1 MLEVRPIEVFE
12 QVYPRPKVLLP
23 GHNIQFSDKF
33 PDGLSHVK
41 GKTFKITKTAQVNYE
56 LSWILPEL
64 HYKDINLSNEDAGE
78 KLYPEATDEVYETLI
93 GFKLG
98 NYFTLIYFPA
108 DQPIYRLG
116 YYSMTPLITSASL
129 KYLGAVKPED
139 SPVNNPTLKL
149 YTVYKLKPFIF
160 RMSIDNG
167 VEYEKM
173 TWVITVNKC
182 KLEQFTPPEGA
193 TVKYIPYIDELKW

>member
-1 MLEVRPIEVFE
+1 MLEVRPIDVFE
-12 QVYPRPKVLLP
+12 QVWPRPKVLLP
-23 GHNIQFSDKF
+23 GHNIQFSNGF
-33 PDGLSHVK
+33 PDGLDHVK
-41 GKTFKITKTAQVNYE
+41 GKTFRITKTAQVNYE

-93 GFKLG
+93 GFKPG

-116 YYSMTPLITSASL
+116 YYSMTPLITNASL

-139 SPVNNPTLKL
+139 SPVGTSTLKL

-160 RMSIDNG
+160 RISIDNG
-167 VEYEKM
+167 VAYDKIS
-173 TWVITVNKC
+173 WVITINKC
-182 KLEQFTPPEGA
+182 KLESVPGPVEP
-193 TVKYIPYIDELKW
+193 VKYIPYIDELKW

>member
-12 QVYPRPKVLLP
+12 QVWPRPKVLLP
-23 GHNIQFSDKF
+23 GHNIQFSNRF
-33 PDGLSHVK
+33 PDGLDHVK
-41 GKTFKITKTAQVNYE
+41 GKTFRITKTAQVNYE

-93 GFKLG
+93 GFKPG

-116 YYSMTPLITSASL
+116 YYSMTPLIASASL

-139 SPVNNPTLKL
+139 SPVGTPTLKL

-160 RMSIDNG
+160 RISIDNG
-167 VEYEKM
+167 VEYEKI
-173 TWVITVNKC
+173 TWVITINKC
-182 KLEQFTPPEGA
+182 KLETVPAPVEP
-193 TVKYIPYIDELKW
+193 VKYIPYIDELKW

>member
-1 MLEVRPIEVFE
+1 MLEVRPIDVFE
-12 QVYPRPKVLLP
+12 QVWPRPKVLLP

-41 GKTFKITKTAQVNYE
+41 GKTFKIEKTAQVYYE

-78 KLYPEATDEVYETLI
+78 KLYPEASDVLYETLI
-93 GFKLG
+93 GFKPG

-116 YYSMTPLITSASL
+116 YYSMTPLISSASL

-149 YTVYKLKPFIF
+149 YTVYKLNPFIF
-160 RMSIDNG
+160 RISVDNG
-167 VEYEKM
+167 VDYDKI
-173 TWVITVNKC
+173 TWEICINKC
-182 KLEQFTPPEGA
+182 RLETVAAPVEP
-193 TVKYIPYIDELKW
+193 VKYIPYIDELKW